1 MVGVQ
6 SHLEFNALFYELMI
20 HMEMLKVLVSEAGAV
35 QTCRADLHLILNMMR
50 RINNHTPVLQEVVQV
65 FNPRGIGNTTN
76 SRKTSVKFT
85 YNKNIQS
92 RWLKEL

>member
-20 HMEMLKVLVSEAGAV
+20 HMVMLKVLVSEAGAV
-35 QTCRADLHLILNMMR
+35 QTCRAKLHLILNMMR
-50 RINNHTPVLQEVVQV
+50 RGNNYTPVLQEEVQV
-65 FNPRGIGNTTN
+65 FNPRGIVNITN

-85 YNKNIQS
+85 
-92 RWLKEL
+92 

>member
-35 QTCRADLHLILNMMR
+35 QTCRAELHLILNMMR
-50 RINNHTPVLQEVVQV
+50 RGNNYTPVLQI
-65 FNPRGIGNTTN
+65 FNPRDIGNTTN
-76 SRKTSVKFT
+76 SRKASVKFT
-85 YNKNIQS
+85 YNKNILP

>member
-35 QTCRADLHLILNMMR
+35 QTCRAEPHLILNMMR
-50 RINNHTPVLQEVVQV
+50 RINNHTPVLPQV
-65 FNPRGIGNTTN
+65 FNPRGIVNITN

-85 YNKNIQS
+85 YNKNIQP

>member
-35 QTCRADLHLILNMMR
+35 QTCRAELHLILNMMR
-50 RINNHTPVLQEVVQV
+50 RSNNYTPVLQV

-76 SRKTSVKFT
+76 SRKTSVKFD
-85 YNKNIQS
+85 YNKNILQ

>member
-35 QTCRADLHLILNMMR
+35 QTCRAQLHLILYMMR
-50 RINNHTPVLQEVVQV
+50 RGNNYTPVLQEVVHVLELILEVLEILLTQEKQV
-65 FNPRGIGNTTN
+65 
-76 SRKTSVKFT
+76 
-85 YNKNIQS
+85 
-92 RWLKEL
+92 

>member
-35 QTCRADLHLILNMMR
+35 QTCRAQLHLILNMMR
-50 RINNHTPVLQEVVQV
+50 RGNNYTPVLQEVVHVLELILEVLEILITQEKQV
-65 FNPRGIGNTTN
+65 
-76 SRKTSVKFT
+76 
-85 YNKNIQS
+85 
-92 RWLKEL
+92 

>member
-35 QTCRADLHLILNMMR
+35 QTSRADLHLILNMMR

-76 SRKTSVKFT
+76 LRKTSVKFT
-85 YNKNIQS
+85 YNKNIQ
-92 RWLKEL
+92 